1 MKRILILFL
10 FSSFCLHSQTWKEQ
24 SIEWNKRSGDTEKLL
39 KSVSV
44 GFLIQGQTKYP
55 SPYLGPEINGKFND
69 GAYHFLIDIYL
80 KKFIVG
86 FQISDEYFFLEKIN
100 EDGSI
105 WKPRGFNRSF
115 SSLTRSYWLSLGY
128 NIWNNLYIKTSLGL
142 RSGYNDSLL
151 YKNKTYEDVA
161 IGYDFTDVS
170 LFYNSNRSLIQD
182 YSEKD
187 FLVSIN
193 YLVKITGKLNLSPE
207 FGYSINYGGIT
218 LGTSINY
225 EL

>member
-1 MKRILILFL
+1 
-10 FSSFCLHSQTWKEQ
+10 
-24 SIEWNKRSGDTEKLL
+24 
-39 KSVSV
+39 
-44 GFLIQGQTKYP
+44 
-55 SPYLGPEINGKFND
+55 
-69 GAYHFLIDIYL
+69 
-80 KKFIVG
+80 
-86 FQISDEYFFLEKIN
+86 
-100 EDGSI
+100 
-105 WKPRGFNRSF
+105 
-115 SSLTRSYWLSLGY
+115 
-128 NIWNNLYIKTSLGL
+128 
-142 RSGYNDSLL
+142 
-151 YKNKTYEDVA
+151 VA

-187 FLVSIN
+187 FLLSIN